1 MGPQLIRHGQQILS
15 TFIMLV
21 LTGQFIINNCM
32 DVQKS
37 RMYRQLPFL
46 LLFDKPYFVH
56 ERESWKVTTN
66 S

>member
-1 MGPQLIRHGQQILS
+1 
-15 TFIMLV
+15 MLV

-37 RMYRQLPFL
+37 RMYRQLLSL

-56 ERESWKVTTN
+56 ERENWKVTTN